1 MINDDN
7 MDINNSMQKTVSVL
21 ATIEVIQ
28 FNKKDLQRMIENE
41 NHKRTVNIEKKNTK
55 SID

>member
-21 ATIEVIQ
+21 AAIEVLQ

-41 NHKRTVNIEKKNTK
+41 SHKRSKSIEKNEMLG
-55 SID
+55 